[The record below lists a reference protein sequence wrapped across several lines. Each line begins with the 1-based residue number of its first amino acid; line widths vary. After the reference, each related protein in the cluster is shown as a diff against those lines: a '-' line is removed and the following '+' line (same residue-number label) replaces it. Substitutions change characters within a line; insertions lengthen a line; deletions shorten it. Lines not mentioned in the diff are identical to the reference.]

1 MMIKTDVTF
10 VIVSYNS
17 GKSLRGAIESCLTAV
32 QTYYRNTGKVVV
44 YDNASLDNCP
54 QILDDFGKRYPKT
67 FIGIKGE
74 QNLGFGKANNKAVE
88 ASPSKMYVLINPDV
102 TFKPEVIT
110 QLSATLNS
118 AKDIAIVCPKL
129 LYLDRSVQPSI
140 RRFPTFTYFLL
151 KYLLGENLQN
161 VLHPFDYYYAKMPAP
176 EKVVEINWAIGAFMM
191 VSGEYVQQHDLFD
204 ERFFLYFE
212 DVSLCVDA
220 WQNGYRVLF
229 EPQATALHLYQRV
242 STSSKLNYLTLVH
255 MISALKFFAK
265 YRPYKKRW
273 QVVIWLLNWNLK
285 LQSVLQLRTSA
296 IPRSVENNFVSVKRL
311 S

>member
-1 MMIKTDVTF
+1 MIKSDVTF
-10 VIVSYNS
+10 VTVSYNS

-32 QTYYRNTGKVVV
+32 ETYYPDTGKVVV
-44 YDNASLDNCP
+44 YDNASEDSSL
-54 QILDDFGKRYPKT
+54 QIIDDFAKRYPKT

-74 QNLGFGKANNKAVE
+74 QNLGFGKANNRAVE
-88 ASPSKMYVLINPDV
+88 ASPSNMYVLVNPDV
-102 TFKPEVIT
+102 TFKPEVIS
-110 QLSATLNS
+110 QLSATLRS

-140 RRFPTFTYFLL
+140 RRFPTFTYLLL
-151 KYLLGENLQN
+151 KHFLGGELQSL
-161 VLHPFDYYYAKMPAP
+161 LHPFDYYYAKMPAP
-176 EKVVEINWAIGAFMM
+176 EKVVEINWAIGAFLV
-191 VSGEYVQQHDLFD
+191 VSGEYVARYGLFD

-229 EPQATALHLYQRV
+229 EPQAIALHLYQRV
-242 STSSKLNYLTLVH
+242 STNSKLNYLTLLH

-273 QVVIWLLNWNLK
+273 QVVIWLLNFNSK
-285 LQSVLQLRTSA
+285 FQSALQFQTSA
-296 IPRSVENNFVSVKRL
+296 IPHSRESNFVSVKRV

>member
-1 MMIKTDVTF
+1 MIKTDVTF
-10 VIVSYNS
+10 VTVSYNS
-17 GKSLRGAIESCLTAV
+17 AKSLRGAIESCLTAV
-32 QTYYRNTGKVVV
+32 QTYYPDTGKVVV
-44 YDNASLDNCP
+44 YDNASEDSCP
-54 QILDDFGKRYPKT
+54 QILDDFAKRYPHT

-88 ASPSKMYVLINPDV
+88 ASPSKMYVLVNPDV
-102 TFKPEVIT
+102 TFKPEIIT

-140 RRFPTFTYFLL
+140 RRFPTFTYLLL
-151 KYLLGENLQN
+151 KYLLGTNLQS
-161 VLHPFDYYYAKMPAP
+161 LLYPFDYYYAQMPAP
-176 EKVVEINWAIGAFMM
+176 EKVVEINWGIGAFMV
-191 VSGEYVQQHDLFD
+191 VSGEYVARYNLFD

-242 STSSKLNYLTLVH
+242 STNSKLNYLTLLH

-273 QVVIWLLNWNLK
+273 QIVIWLLKLNSK
-285 LQSVLQLRTSA
+285 LQSALRLQTSA
-296 IPRSVENNFVSVKRL
+296 IAQSLGNNFVSVKRL